1 MCSSFLREEG
11 RLIFQKVL
19 IYGSSFRI
27 ICGKRYIYIFGV
39 GICVFEIFEKYFT
52 KNIVLLFKLKCIQL
66 LYYII
71 VTLCCIVREILS
83 INF

>member
-27 ICGKRYIYIFGV
+27 VVERDIFIYSVLGF
-39 GICVFEIFEKYFT
+39 VFSRFL
-52 KNIVLLFKLKCIQL
+52 KNILRKISF
-66 LYYII
+66 LY
-71 VTLCCIVREILS
+71 LS
-83 INF
+83 